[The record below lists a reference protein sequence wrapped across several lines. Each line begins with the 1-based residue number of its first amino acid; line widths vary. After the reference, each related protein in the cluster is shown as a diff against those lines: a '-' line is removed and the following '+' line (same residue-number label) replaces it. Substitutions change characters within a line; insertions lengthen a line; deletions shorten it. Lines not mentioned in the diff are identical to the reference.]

1 MSKDI
6 WSNKKEQSKAK
17 RYIIELIKKRLSRKY
32 KRNKLK
38 IEDIKWDVARW
49 EIREISPMG
58 ISHLSAREKKRTNS
72 YSRWSA
78 FYTVSPYDHWVRN
91 DLKLT
96 LQHDFARSTIMQT
109 ASKCSWARMKKA
121 LEPMLK
127 LLHTKKRDSKRKP
140 AAR

>member
-58 ISHLSAREKKRTNS
+58 ISHLSAREKKEPIVIHDDQHS
-72 YSRWSA
+72 
-78 FYTVSPYDHWVRN
+78 
-91 DLKLT
+91 T
-96 LQHDFARSTIMQT
+96 LY
-109 ASKCSWARMKKA
+109 
-121 LEPMLK
+121 LPM
-127 LLHTKKRDSKRKP
+127 TTESETT
-140 AAR
+140 